1 MLLIGVAQAQ
11 ERQVNGRVVSVTDGK
26 PIGGVSVAVVGTSR
40 ATQTDGDGNYS
51 IAAASGSTLVFSYI
65 GYASQRVNVGT
76 RTTVDVELVED
87 RAVLDEIVVV
97 AYGVQ
102 SKLLSTQSVSTV
114 REENFKNM
122 PIQTPQQALQ
132 GQSAGVNMVNS
143 SGVLGAEA
151 QITVRGG
158 SSLDAGGRPLYVID
172 GVPLNAAGG
181 NYMQAQGASSNLN
194 PLLNINANDIESI
207 TVLKDAS
214 AVAIYG
220 SRGSNGVILIKTKSG
235 KAGKTKVNI
244 DYFNGFSRPT
254 ANIDDMMTAEEWV
267 TFRTDY
273 LKANNTTVPN
283 FPTTSFDWLDAAVRT
298 GHTNN
303 LAVNVQ
309 GGDER
314 TRFYL
319 GGNYAKESSYT
330 IGNQIDR
337 LTGKMSLDHDISDKV
352 KVGVNY
358 NLSRVDMDRISTEN
372 STNAPLT
379 GAHLM
384 LPYITPYDEEGNF
397 VNTGFIGNF
406 LAIDATGVNKN
417 YSNRQ
422 IGNAYAE
429 WEILEGLKAKTDW
442 GIDYYGIDEKY
453 RSANIMYPGGYA
465 YRTHF
470 TDNKWVNTSTLSYDK
485 RINNRHKIGALAGYS
500 FETAKLTQISLAGTG
515 FASDDLPNVGSASTP
530 STTDEVIYEWAL
542 ESMFA
547 RLNYSFDDKY
557 LFEGSFR
564 RDGSSRFGQNK
575 KYGNFYAFSGG
586 WIISKEN
593 FFNEDNR
600 YVRNLKLT
608 ASYGTAGNDGIGY
621 YNYIGR
627 FAADND
633 YMGLAGL
640 APSRVPNPDL
650 SWEETAQFDI
660 GLFAR
665 LFDRID
671 FQFNFY
677 NKNTS
682 QLLLDVPYPYTTG
695 FASASKNVGKMR
707 NRGFEFSINS
717 ENIKRDNF
725 SWNTSFNIGFNKN
738 KILSLPENPDEFGR
752 NFVSG
757 SSQQRAIEGYSRN
770 SFYLIEYKGIN
781 SETGEAEWFDKDG
794 EVTSSP
800 VAADRKIVG
809 KGDPNFQG
817 GITNTIRYKNF
828 DLSAFFNFIYG
839 NDIYLNGLEFTDN
852 FASGSYNK
860 STKLL
865 DYWTQPGDQSYAP
878 ALNSAT
884 RGTFAQASTKN
895 LFNGSY
901 LRLKTVQVG
910 YSFPTEWLERTKL
923 FTSARVYFLAQNI
936 WTIKAKGFRG
946 DPEISG
952 NGANNLIVGQTFF
965 ALPQPKAFTF
975 GVNFGF

>member
-1 MLLIGVAQAQ
+1 M
-11 ERQVNGRVVSVTDGK
+11 
-26 PIGGVSVAVVGTSR
+26 
-40 ATQTDGDGNYS
+40 
-51 IAAASGSTLVFSYI
+51 
-65 GYASQRVNVGT
+65 
-76 RTTVDVELVED
+76 
-87 RAVLDEIVVV
+87 
-97 AYGVQ
+97 
-102 SKLLSTQSVSTV
+102 
-114 REENFKNM
+114 
-122 PIQTPQQALQ
+122 
-132 GQSAGVNMVNS
+132 
-143 SGVLGAEA
+143 
-151 QITVRGG
+151 
-158 SSLDAGGRPLYVID
+158 
-172 GVPLNAAGG
+172 
-181 NYMQAQGASSNLN
+181 
-194 PLLNINANDIESI
+194 
-207 TVLKDAS
+207 
-214 AVAIYG
+214 
-220 SRGSNGVILIKTKSG
+220 
-235 KAGKTKVNI
+235 
-244 DYFNGFSRPT
+244 
-254 ANIDDMMTAEEWV
+254 
-267 TFRTDY
+267 
-273 LKANNTTVPN
+273 
-283 FPTTSFDWLDAAVRT
+283 
-298 GHTNN
+298 
-303 LAVNVQ
+303 
-309 GGDER
+309 
-314 TRFYL
+314 
-319 GGNYAKESSYT
+319 
-330 IGNQIDR
+330 
-337 LTGKMSLDHDISDKV
+337 
-352 KVGVNY
+352 
-358 NLSRVDMDRISTEN
+358 
-372 STNAPLT
+372 
-379 GAHLM
+379 
-384 LPYITPYDEEGNF
+384 
-397 VNTGFIGNF
+397 
-406 LAIDATGVNKN
+406 
-417 YSNRQ
+417 
-422 IGNAYAE
+422 
-429 WEILEGLKAKTDW
+429 
-442 GIDYYGIDEKY
+442 
-453 RSANIMYPGGYA
+453 
-465 YRTHF
+465 
-470 TDNKWVNTSTLSYDK
+470 
-485 RINNRHKIGALAGYS
+485 
-500 FETAKLTQISLAGTG
+500 
-515 FASDDLPNVGSASTP
+515 
-530 STTDEVIYEWAL
+530 
-542 ESMFA
+542 
-547 RLNYSFDDKY
+547 
-557 LFEGSFR
+557 
-564 RDGSSRFGQNK
+564 
-575 KYGNFYAFSGG
+575 
-586 WIISKEN
+586 
-593 FFNEDNR
+593 
-600 YVRNLKLT
+600 RNLKLT

-923 FTSARVYFLAQNI
+923 FTSARVYF
-936 WTIKAKGFRG
+936 F
-946 DPEISG
+946 
-952 NGANNLIVGQTFF
+952 
-965 ALPQPKAFTF
+965 
-975 GVNFGF
+975 